1 MKKSSVIH
9 WSYKKY
15 YWLLNSGIIG
25 TKGIEVK
32 LNVSSGQD
40 DIHMI

>member
-1 MKKSSVIH
+1 MKKLSVIH
-9 WSYKKY
+9 WNYENI
-15 YWLLNSGIIG
+15 LLVIKNGIIG

-40 DIHMI
+40 DII